1 MRAQLP
7 TARRLTRGRCLR
19 FWRGVVLVVA
29 ALAALA
35 IPCGA
40 QGSPDTPAA
49 PDSLEALAKAR
60 DRVQTFFDQF
70 SNVACTEAVTQI
82 VLGQKG
88 RLSYRENSAYDYQFL
103 ATSEGGTM
111 KVTES
116 RNTHNP
122 AFRDPGRTLLI
133 TNGFASILL
142 VVHPMYEASYTFE
155 PAGEESL
162 GGATL
167 AKIHFT
173 PVAGATSPAALRLRG
188 KNYPLPLSG
197 TLWIEPQTGVIV
209 KLEAQVDSSLSELG
223 LAGLQTEVRYAPHTF
238 HDPDETM
245 WIPESAVIDV
255 ETPRQHWR
263 NLHHFKDYKRFN
275 VGVHEEIGQTR

>member
-1 MRAQLP
+1 MRTPLQP
-7 TARRLTRGRCLR
+7 PGRLIRGRSFS
-19 FWRGVVLVVA
+19 FWRGVVLAV

-40 QGSPDTPAA
+40 QGSPDNPAA
-49 PDSLEALAKAR
+49 PDSLEALARAR

-70 SNVACTEAVTQI
+70 SNVACTEAITQI

-111 KVTES
+111 KVTET

-142 VVHPMYEASYTFE
+142 VVHPMYQGSYTFE
-155 PAGEESL
+155 PAGEESIE
-162 GGATL
+162 GVTL
-167 AKIHFT
+167 EKIRFT
-173 PVAGATSPAALRLRG
+173 PVAGTTSPAALRLRG

-197 TLWIEPQTGVIV
+197 TLWIDPQNGVIARW
-209 KLEAQVDSSLSELG
+209 EAQVDSSLSDLG
-223 LAGLQTEVRYAPHTF
+223 LSGLRSEVRYTAHTF
-238 HDPDETM
+238 HGPEETM

-255 ETPRQHWR
+255 ETPHQHWR
-263 NLHHFKDYKRFN
+263 NLHRFTDYKRFN
-275 VGVHEEIGQTR
+275 VDVHEEIGQKQ

>member
-7 TARRLTRGRCLR
+7 TARRLTLGRCLR
-19 FWRGVVLVVA
+19 FWRGVVLVAV
-29 ALAALA
+29 LSALA

-111 KVTES
+111 
-116 RNTHNP
+116 
-122 AFRDPGRTLLI
+122 
-133 TNGFASILL
+133 
-142 VVHPMYEASYTFE
+142 
-155 PAGEESL
+155 
-162 GGATL
+162 
-167 AKIHFT
+167 
-173 PVAGATSPAALRLRG
+173 
-188 KNYPLPLSG
+188 
-197 TLWIEPQTGVIV
+197 
-209 KLEAQVDSSLSELG
+209 
-223 LAGLQTEVRYAPHTF
+223 
-238 HDPDETM
+238 
-245 WIPESAVIDV
+245 
-255 ETPRQHWR
+255 
-263 NLHHFKDYKRFN
+263 
-275 VGVHEEIGQTR
+275 